1 MTGHV
6 RKDARFSRALRA
18 TSLAGV
24 VLLTTTG
31 CAWISRSSVPTD
43 PHTGWLANDGASSPS
58 ISASGRFVA
67 FQVNGSERL
76 APGDTNNATDV
87 YVRDNLTGAT
97 EPVSLTPTGSVSSAG
112 SDSPWISDDGRFVAF
127 RSAASDLVAN
137 DTDGVNDVFVRDR
150 QTQTT
155 TLVSV
160 NDDETSIVA
169 PVSSL
174 AISGDGTTIAMCIVT
189 ITVPAQLCGPTE
201 IRHRT
206 AGTTTV
212 LPHLRN
218 AIFAGG
224 ASLSY
229 DGTVVAYREGS
240 LGPSTVTLAV
250 ANSSTAVVLDD
261 LGTFPYEYLDAAVV
275 DVKLSG
281 DGLKYALTESRNHF
295 SATRFGM
302 VTVGTVGTT
311 TGRVVHRYDWTRSG
325 QLSFDGSILALTTL
339 TAAGEVMAVDDGNTP
354 LKVVSSN
361 ASGAR
366 PVVVSGD
373 TDLSADG
380 KWVTFVTADNRT
392 LGFGGDS
399 QSAVYTRSV
408 AQRLD
413 PPS

>member
-1 MTGHV
+1 MKVHV
-6 RKDARFSRALRA
+6 RNGARFSRAIRL
-18 TSLAGV
+18 TSVCGV
-24 VLLTTTG
+24 VLLMTTG
-31 CAWISRSSVPTD
+31 CAWISRSSVPSD
-43 PHTGWLANDGASSPS
+43 PHTGWVANDGASSPS
-58 ISASGRFVA
+58 ISASGRFATFV
-67 FQVNGSERL
+67 VNRNERL
-76 APGDTNNATDV
+76 SPEDTNDVADV

-97 EPVSLTPTGSVSSAG
+97 EPVSLTPTGGVSSAG

-160 NDDETSIVA
+160 NDDETSIAA

-206 AGTTTV
+206 AGTTTL

-218 AIFAGG
+218 ATFAGG

-229 DGTVVAYREGS
+229 DGSVVAYREAG
-240 LGPSTVTLAV
+240 LQPSTVTLAI
-250 ANSSTAVVLDD
+250 ANSSTAVILDD
-261 LGTFPYEYLDAAVV
+261 LGIFPYEFLDAVVV
-275 DVKLSG
+275 DVKVSG
-281 DGLKYALTESRNHF
+281 DGSKYALTESRNHF
-295 SATRFGM
+295 SAPRFGT

-325 QLSFDGSILALTTL
+325 QLNFDGSILAVTTL
-339 TAAGEVMAVDDGNTP
+339 TAAGEVMAVDDGSTP

-361 ASGAR
+361 VSGGR
-366 PVVVSGD
+366 PVAVSGE

-380 KWVTFVTADNRT
+380 KWVTFVTTENDA

-408 AQRLD
+408 AQRRD
-413 PPS
+413 PPT